1 VGAAVLEITDDEVR
15 VLSAGDGPGVTRPP
29 RALVE
34 AALEWI
40 DDPVGLLDERPV
52 AVADLWRSLVSGL
65 AGERCDSVLIV
76 HPPHWPH
83 RRVARVVAAANAV
96 ADHVEAVPRDRWPSE
111 RALPGESADESL
123 VADGAGQRRRPRR
136 PMAAALVGSAVL
148 AMILTALAV
157 RAAPKPDE
165 TSWMTVVEGRMT
177 VQIPANWTVERVTS
191 GPGSRRLQVSPPGNP
206 GIALH
211 LTSSYAPEVT
221 LDRAAEALTTAMADE
236 PAGVFVDLCS
246 PDEVAGRPAVTY
258 REIRPGRVIAWSVVL
273 DGATR
278 IGIGCQSPPGGEAG
292 VRAACEEAVRTG
304 RET

>member
-1 VGAAVLEITDDEVR
+1 
-15 VLSAGDGPGVTRPP
+15 
-29 RALVE
+29 
-34 AALEWI
+34 
-40 DDPVGLLDERPV
+40 
-52 AVADLWRSLVSGL
+52 
-65 AGERCDSVLIV
+65 
-76 HPPHWPH
+76 
-83 RRVARVVAAANAV
+83 
-96 ADHVEAVPRDRWPSE
+96 
-111 RALPGESADESL
+111 
-123 VADGAGQRRRPRR
+123 
-136 PMAAALVGSAVL
+136 
-148 AMILTALAV
+148 MILTALAV